1 MSKSALRICYA
12 LRLATMLALI
22 LASGACL
29 YAAAAQSD
37 ASSEDQ
43 MRQPWTR
50 DAAGFITEWLVCG
63 EFPNLPADPAQD
75 GPDAPRAG
83 LETDFLQEHGGE
95 ADIRPAPGMRHARPD
110 DTAAE
115 WTPYTSPSDIL
126 DFTKVFPNRPTEFTV
141 GYAYTTVT
149 PAQPGT
155 AALAVGSD
163 DGVRVWLNGRLV
175 HDHAIRRG
183 VRPDE
188 DLVPVALEA
197 GENRILV
204 KVEQGTGGWGVCLRV
219 LHPSEAL
226 AVFSRMLTPTI
237 VSDEPGRLVI
247 ATNQHLAG
255 LAGPEHVVAVEVVGA
270 GGRIAASK
278 TVPNGDRVFLDPSSW
293 ADGSYEIICSMTA
306 PDARLLV
313 RRLPWYKGDPAAAA
327 GEVVASAVRADATTI
342 VGAHHAMLADM
353 LLNNAGGDLDEVL
366 PSQLS
371 RLYGPLMEFEELLLE
386 QAGQTGGVRSRGFV
400 RLAYFDEVDDSP
412 QFCRAYL
419 PAGYTPDRK
428 WSLIVNLHGYYAE
441 NPPYVGWWDID
452 RRYDGAADQGIAIV
466 IHPMGRYNTSYR
478 GIGDADVLR
487 CIELAKRRFAV
498 DENRVYLTGYSMGG
512 GGTWHVGTRHP
523 DLFAALGP
531 YYGGWDYHVWIDREG
546 IANMTERARFLAE
559 AESSFAQAD
568 QLLNVP
574 VWVMHGDADTLVEP
588 DQSRYVVR
596 MLQRWG
602 YDIRYH
608 EVPGR
613 GHEALGTEDAL
624 YSWFLQH
631 ERDPNPR
638 HVRVRSADL
647 EGAAAYWVKIGQ
659 REDPFAFINAD
670 VEVVG
675 PNTIRLDTDNALEV
689 TLSPGGAL
697 VDRAQPLDV
706 IWNGADVRTVRLD
719 PEGEVTL
726 RADHYQPSGVVKT
739 PRIEGPVADLQTTP
753 FAVVIGTSSPDPMMR
768 RLCRKY
774 AESAAGDW
782 QRRQH
787 TTPRVFADSE
797 ITDEDMRKYSLILFG
812 GPDENIATKKLI
824 GDLPLRISSDEIV
837 VDGRAFPA
845 PDAALKMVY
854 PNPLNPE
861 RYVSVIAAT
870 SPKGMCFADHLPD
883 SLDFCIGDGRI
894 PDGEAG
900 RPEEKLFVV
909 SGSFGHA
916 WRLDPDYT
924 IVGDPKLRAESP
936 IQGAPTLLSAAAGG
950 ERLMLSTLLE
960 TKAEGTFAAMRRN
973 LNWDGKPISLG
984 GETYTSG
991 IAVNTTDVPNWAE
1004 FDTSGGEWKRL
1015 RAVIGIEY
1023 TPDEDAPQLF
1033 RDTTN
1038 VSFIVAGD
1046 GKELYRSEP
1055 FRYGSEPRELDV
1067 DVTGVV
1073 KLRLEV
1079 AIAGPPWDA
1088 VASADWADL
1097 RLER

>member
-1 MSKSALRICYA
+1 MGRPALRIHYV
-12 LRLATMLALI
+12 LRLATI
-22 LASGACL
+22 LAFILAACGSL
-29 YAAAAQSD
+29 SAATAQSD

-50 DAAGFITEWLVCG
+50 DGAGFITEWLVCG

-75 GPDAPRAG
+75 SPAAPRVG
-83 LETDFLQEHGGE
+83 LETDFLKEHGGE
-95 ADIRPAPGMRHARPD
+95 ADIRPAPGMKHARPD
-110 DTAAE
+110 GTTAE
-115 WTPYTSPSDIL
+115 WTSYTFPSGIL
-126 DFTKVFPNRPTEFTV
+126 DFTKAFVGRPAEWTV
-141 GYAYTTVT
+141 GYAYAAIT
-149 PAQPGT
+149 PEQPGT
-155 AALAVGSD
+155 CALAVGSD

-175 HDHAIRRG
+175 HDHAIRRA

-188 DLVPVALEA
+188 DLIPVTLET
-197 GENRILV
+197 GENRILL
-204 KVEQGTGGWGVCLRV
+204 KVEQGTGGWGLCLRV
-219 LHPSEAL
+219 LHPSQAR
-226 AVFSRMLTPTI
+226 AVFSRMLAPAI
-237 VSDEPGRLVI
+237 ASDEPGRLVI
-247 ATNQHLAG
+247 ATNQQ
-255 LAGPEHVVAVEVVGA
+255 LAGPAGSEQAVTVEVVGT
-270 GGRIAASK
+270 GGRIAASN
-278 TVPNGDRVFLDPSSW
+278 TVPNGDRVDLDPSRW
-293 ADGSYEIICSMTA
+293 ADGSYEIVCTMAA
-306 PDARLLV
+306 PDGRALV
-313 RRLPWYKGDPAAAA
+313 RRLSWYKGDAVAAAR
-327 GEVVASAVRADATTI
+327 GVVASAARADATTTL
-342 VGAHHAMLADM
+342 GAHHAMLADM
-353 LLNNAGGDLDEVL
+353 LLHNAGGNLDDVL
-366 PSQLS
+366 PSQLP

-419 PAGYTPDRK
+419 PTGYTPDRK
-428 WSLIVNLHGYYAE
+428 WPLIVNLHGYYAE
-441 NPPYVGWWDID
+441 NPPYVGWWDAD
-452 RRYDGAADQGIAIV
+452 RRYDGAADLGAAIV

-487 CIELAKRRFAV
+487 CIGLAKSRFAV
-498 DENRVYLTGYSMGG
+498 DEDRVYLTGYSMGG
-512 GGTWHVGTRHP
+512 GGTWHVGTRHS

-531 YYGGWDYHVWIDREG
+531 YYGGWDYHVWLDRED
-546 IANMTERARFLAE
+546 IARMTERERFLAE

-602 YDIRYH
+602 YDIRYQ

-624 YSWFLQH
+624 YAWFLEH

-638 HVRVRSADL
+638 RVRVRSADL
-647 EGAAAYWVKIGQ
+647 EAASAYWVRIGQ
-659 REDPFAFINAD
+659 REDPFVFINAD
-670 VEVVG
+670 VELVG

-689 TLSPGGAL
+689 TLSPAGAL
-697 VDRAQPLDV
+697 VDRTKPLDV
-706 IWNGADVRTVRLD
+706 TWNGADVRSVQLD

-726 RADHYQPSGVVKT
+726 RAEGYQPSGVVKT
-739 PRIEGPVADLQTTP
+739 PRIEGPVGDVQTTP
-753 FAVVIGTSSPDPMMR
+753 FAIVIGTTSPDPMMR

-774 AESAAGDW
+774 AESAVGDW

-787 TTPRVFADSE
+787 ATPRVFADSE
-797 ITDEDMRKYSLILFG
+797 ITEEDMRKCSLILFG
-812 GPDENIATKKLI
+812 GPDENLVTKKLI
-824 GDLPLRISSDEIV
+824 GDLPLRISPDEIV

-845 PDAALKMVY
+845 RDAALKLVY
-854 PNPLNPE
+854 PNPLDPE

-870 SPKGMCFADHLPD
+870 SPKGMCFADRLPD
-883 SLDFCIGDGRI
+883 SFDFCIGDGRL

-909 SGSFGHA
+909 SGSFDHA
-916 WRLDPDYT
+916 WRLDPDY
-924 IVGDPKLRAESP
+924 IILGDPKLRAESP
-936 IQGAPTLLSAAAGG
+936 IQGTPTRLSAAVEG
-950 ERLMLSTLLE
+950 ERFMLSDLLE
-960 TKAEGTFAAMRRN
+960 TKAEGTFVAMRRN
-973 LNWDGKPISLG
+973 LNWGGKPISLDG
-984 GETYTSG
+984 TTYTSG
-991 IAVNTTDVPNWAE
+991 IAVNTTDVPNWAD
-1004 FDTSGGEWKRL
+1004 FDISDAGWKRL
-1015 RAVIGIEY
+1015 RGVIGIEY
-1023 TPDEDAPQLF
+1023 DPEDTPQLF

-1067 DVTGVV
+1067 DVAGVE